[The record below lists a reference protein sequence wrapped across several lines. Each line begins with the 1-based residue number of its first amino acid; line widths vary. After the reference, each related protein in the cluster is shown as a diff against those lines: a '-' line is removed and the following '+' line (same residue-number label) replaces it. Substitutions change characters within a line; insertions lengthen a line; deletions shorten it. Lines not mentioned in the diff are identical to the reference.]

1 MINHDRHHGTEYQCP
16 RCQDRGFIIKDEV
29 AYRCPCMKQRTIEQL
44 FRHSGL
50 GTLQHQCTFANFS
63 FAYYPD
69 VYDEQL
75 GFTYY
80 QNAKIALKAA
90 EEFAAAFV
98 KGNYHGPGIVF
109 TGPVG
114 SGKTFL
120 ASSIANYVLSKG
132 KQVLFTVVPDL
143 LDQLKATY
151 DRSALVETDELT
163 ILEGARNVELL
174 IMDDLGAHNYTPWTV
189 NKIYSILNYRVN
201 HQLPVV
207 ITTNLSLDE
216 LDTYLGE
223 RTTSRILQ
231 LCRVYRI
238 ASVQDIR
245 CLKSKEHLHQ

>member
-1 MINHDRHHGTEYQCP
+1 MMNKDNHQTNKYKCAQ
-16 RCQDRGFIIKDEV
+16 CQDRGIIIKNEV
-29 AYRCPCMKQRTIEQL
+29 AYRCPCMKQRAVEHL

-50 GTLQHQCTFANFS
+50 GRLQKECTFDNFS

-69 VYDEQL
+69 VFDETL

-90 EEFAAAFV
+90 EEFAKAFV
-98 KGNYHGPGIVF
+98 KGNYHGPGLVF

-114 SGKTFL
+114 SGKTYL
-120 ASSIANYVLSKG
+120 ASAIANYVLSRG

-143 LDQLKATY
+143 LDQIKATY
-151 DRSALVETDELT
+151 DRSSLVDSDELA
-163 ILEGARNVELL
+163 ILEGARTVELL
-174 IMDDLGAHNYTPWTV
+174 ILDDLGAHNYTQWTV
-189 NKIYSILNYRVN
+189 NKIYSILNFRVN

-231 LCRVYRI
+231 LCRVYRL